1 MKEQK
6 ISHNFEEIEGCLTPS
21 FKGKGCITPFFIQPQ
36 NKKTF
41 QLYLHLFEI
50 NPISPHIKAST
61 FRFVK
66 LEDLCFL
73 KQHYL

>member
-1 MKEQK
+1 VKERK
-6 ISHNFEEIEGCLTPS
+6 ISHNLEEIEGYLTHS

-36 NKKTF
+36 NKKNF
-41 QLYLHLFEI
+41 SIVPPSIEI
-50 NPISPHIKAST
+50 NPISPHMKAST

-66 LEDLCFL
+66 FDDLFFL